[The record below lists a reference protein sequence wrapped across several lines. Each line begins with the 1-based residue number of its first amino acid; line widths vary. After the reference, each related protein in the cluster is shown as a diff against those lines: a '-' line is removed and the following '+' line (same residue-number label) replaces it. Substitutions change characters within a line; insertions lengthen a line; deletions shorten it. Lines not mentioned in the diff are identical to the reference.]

1 MTDDSTITLDQV
13 ADCAQS
19 ASQLTRLSVDRITQI
34 TLHMNI
40 LALNAKIEAA
50 RAGQQ
55 GAGVSIV
62 ADEVLKIGREIGVIA
77 GDLGQALAA
86 NMAELERLVSGL
98 SLAAQGARLVD
109 LAFSAID
116 IMDRN
121 LYERS
126 CDVRWWATGS
136 DVVAGLTGRAKAAHA
151 ASRMGVILE
160 AYTVYLDLW
169 LIDRD
174 GQIVANGR
182 PERYKVAG
190 QSVAQASWFR
200 DAKTQKR
207 ADDFAVGLVA
217 PNPLLSGAQ
226 SMIWACGVRENGQ
239 LRGVLATQFDWEP
252 QARAILMN
260 LPLETGARAMLCDKA
275 GRVLA
280 ASDGKGVFAAQM
292 ALPTGE
298 AGWSQEGRR
307 MQAAHR
313 TRGFETWRGQGWYGV
328 IEQSAPEMS

>member
-13 ADCAQS
+13 AGCAQS

-126 CDVRWWATGS
+126 CDVRWWATDS
-136 DVVAGLTGRAKAAHA
+136 DV
-151 ASRMGVILE
+151 
-160 AYTVYLDLW
+160 
-169 LIDRD
+169 
-174 GQIVANGR
+174 
-182 PERYKVAG
+182 VAG

-252 QARAILMN
+252 QARAILGN
-260 LPLETGARAMLCDKA
+260 LPLEAGARAMLCDKA

-280 ASDGKGVFAAQM
+280 ASDGRGVFAGQV

-313 TRGFETWRGQGWYGV
+313 TRGFETWRG
-328 IEQSAPEMS
+328 